1 MTERRVYESAELSVI
16 KFDNE
21 DIVTA
26 SYGDPITP
34 DENEGGALP
43 VD

>member
-16 KFDNE
+16 EFDGE

-26 SYGDPITP
+26 SGPILGDGET
-34 DENEGGALP
+34 GTLP
-43 VD
+43 AE